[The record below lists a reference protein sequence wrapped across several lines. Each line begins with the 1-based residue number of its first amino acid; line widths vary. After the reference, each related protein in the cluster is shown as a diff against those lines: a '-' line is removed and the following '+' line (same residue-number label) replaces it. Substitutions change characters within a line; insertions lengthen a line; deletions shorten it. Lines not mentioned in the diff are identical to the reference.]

1 MHIQL
6 IPLQVIGDQRGGLVA
21 LEEGSNVPF
30 EIKRVYY
37 LIETKPNVR
46 RGLHAHKALRQ
57 LAVAVRGNCT
67 FLLDDGESKLEVILD
82 DSSKGLLIE
91 GLVWREMYNFSADC
105 VLMVLADALYDE
117 NDYIRNY
124 EEFLRYSGSNGG

>member
-6 IPLQVIGDQRGGLVA
+6 IPLQVIGDERGGLVA
-21 LEEGSNVPF
+21 LEEGNNVPF

-67 FLLDDGESKLEVILD
+67 FLLDDGQGKVEIILD

-91 GLVWREMYNFSADC
+91 GLVWREMYNFSDDC

-124 EEFLRYSGSNGG
+124 EEFLSYSGGHGV